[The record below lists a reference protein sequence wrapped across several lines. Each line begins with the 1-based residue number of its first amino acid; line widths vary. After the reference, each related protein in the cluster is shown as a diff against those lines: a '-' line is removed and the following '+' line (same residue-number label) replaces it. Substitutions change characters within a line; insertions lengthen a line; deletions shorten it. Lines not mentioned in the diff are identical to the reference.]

1 MLIISSSLCESL
13 LSLLESRKSLAS
25 SCIRLT
31 MPVFFNCHLFFGVL
45 LGNKVSYSVILWSE
59 DLGFFILS
67 FFSLKFLTISW
78 QSLQFALKEGSVIL
92 ATALVEA

>member
-1 MLIISSSLCESL
+1 MLIISSSL
-13 LSLLESRKSLAS
+13 LSLLESWKSLAS
-25 SCIRLT
+25 SCMELT

-59 DLGFFILS
+59 DLGFLLLS

-78 QSLQFALKEGSVIL
+78 QSLQFTLKEGSVIL
-92 ATALVEA
+92 ATALGEA